1 MTAKQAIASYERI
14 LRILHRA
21 DVAIDAEILKDG
33 DSNTGSWSLDFEIS
47 TAYLADAIRELEARQ
62 TEILLAT
69 KVRK

>member
-33 DSNTGSWSLDFEIS
+33 NTGSWSLDFEIP
-47 TAYLADAIRELEARQ
+47 TAYLADAIREL
-62 TEILLAT
+62 
-69 KVRK
+69 